1 MTRNNIVRFPDVRE
15 RQGGFPPED
24 GRAAANEGPASPDV
38 EPLVVAPRTA
48 GARAARGVLYGIRY
62 ALFLVLM
69 WARGPLRFL
78 LGLVGVPAMFAL
90 PLIAF
95 GYEGANKGELLM
107 LCVGAGLGAFVL
119 AWFYDSIV
127 LALSPEP
134 IFLN

>member
-1 MTRNNIVRFPDVRE
+1 MTRNNIVRFPGVRE
-15 RQGGFPPED
+15 RQGGSPPEG
-24 GRAAANEGPASPDV
+24 GRAAVNEGPVSPDV

-62 ALFLVLM
+62 VLFLVLM

>member
-1 MTRNNIVRFPDVRE
+1 MILNIRISPRWFRRAPRSRVRRGPRI
-15 RQGGFPPED
+15 RHRPP
-24 GRAAANEGPASPDV
+24 AA
-38 EPLVVAPRTA
+38 APRTA
-48 GARAARGVLYGIRY
+48 GARAARGVLYGVRY

-95 GYEGANKGELLM
+95 GYEGANKGELLV

>member
-1 MTRNNIVRFPDVRE
+1 MTRNNIVRFPGVRE

-24 GRAAANEGPASPDV
+24 GRGAANGGLAPPGV
-38 EPLVVAPRTA
+38 EPPAAVPRTA

>member
-1 MTRNNIVRFPDVRE
+1 MTRNNIVRFPGVRE
-15 RQGGFPPED
+15 RQGGSPPEG

-78 LGLVGVPAMFAL
+78 LGLVGVPAMLAL

-95 GYEGANKGELLM
+95 GYEGANKEELLM
-107 LCVGAGLGAFVL
+107 LCFGAGLGAFVL

>member
-1 MTRNNIVRFPDVRE
+1 MTRNNIVRFPGVRE

-78 LGLVGVPAMFAL
+78 LGLVGVPAMLAL
-90 PLIAF
+90 PLIAI

>member
-1 MTRNNIVRFPDVRE
+1 MTRNNIVRFPGVRE
-15 RQGGFPPED
+15 RQGGSPPEG
-24 GRAAANEGPASPDV
+24 GRAAVNEGPVSPDV

-48 GARAARGVLYGIRY
+48 GARAARGVLYGVRY

-78 LGLVGVPAMFAL
+78 LGLVGVPAMLAL

-95 GYEGANKGELLM
+95 GYEGANKGELLV